1 MNRAALDQFVC
12 PECRHAPLALR
23 AIQAEG
29 DLVTEGVLTCPGCG
43 TWFRI
48 EHGLADLLPRSL
60 WRHDLRAAFAT
71 RHGLDAS
78 DGATDTTSFKARQIS
93 FFDSHAEDYE
103 EQVILQPLQ
112 VAFGDLHFLPW
123 LERSLRA
130 GQRAL
135 DLGCGTGQTA
145 LYLAGHGVQ
154 VTGVDISEE
163 MLRLAQRKAE
173 KAGYAGRIAYVVGDA
188 ENPPVRDGS
197 HHAAVYMGTLHH
209 LPRPDQAILAV
220 GHKLASGGVFY
231 CQEPH
236 RSPVRFLF
244 DLLMKVWKLYDEEA
258 SESPLLGERQVLG
271 WLAAAGLQGRTT
283 LSIYV
288 PPHAFRFL
296 GNNGARRL
304 LRATDR
310 LFPAIGLRR
319 WGGFLVVEGRKP

>member
-1 MNRAALDQFVC
+1 MNRAALDHLAC
-12 PECRHAPLALR
+12 PDCRHAPLSLR
-23 AIQAEG
+23 DLRSDG
-29 DLVTEGVLTCPGCG
+29 DLVHEGVLSCPACS
-43 TWFRI
+43 TWYRI
-48 EHGLADLLPRSL
+48 EHGVVDLLPRAL
-60 WRHDLRAAFAT
+60 WRHDLRAAFAA
-71 RHGLDAS
+71 RYGLDAS
-78 DGATDTTSFKARQIS
+78 AGATDTTSFKARQIA

-112 VAFGDLHFLPW
+112 VAFTDRHFLPW
-123 LERSLRA
+123 LRRSMQP

-145 LYLAGHGVQ
+145 LYLAGHGVA
-154 VTGVDISEE
+154 VTGIDISEE
-163 MLRLAQRKAE
+163 MLRLAQRKAA
-173 KAGYAGRIAYVVGDA
+173 KAGHAGLTTYVVGDA
-188 ENPPVRDGS
+188 ENPPVRDAS
-197 HHAAVYMGTLHH
+197 HHGAVYMGTLHH

-220 GHKLASGGVFY
+220 GRKLAPGGVFY

-258 SESPLLGERQVLG
+258 SESPLLGEQQVLG

-296 GNNGARRL
+296 GHRGAARL
-304 LRATDR
+304 LGATDR

-319 WGGFLVVEGRKP
+319 WGGFLVVEGRKT